1 MFWFDFPRKA
11 KNNFPS
17 LRAYHKSHT
26 CKHKKFDIDS
36 FIVFYFIKGEFIMKK
51 YIPFWVLS
59 ACVLISSAAYAANSE
74 TVIQTDSHWNK
85 QAIKP
90 IHIEHPQVT
99 ILRITIPAGEKL
111 SMHKHPILN
120 IGYLTKGELTVRSED
135 GGVLVLHPGDPI
147 VELVDIWHYGE
158 STGSE
163 DAEIVVT
170 YVGDK
175 EDPLSIAK
183 K

>member
-1 MFWFDFPRKA
+1 MILYAF
-11 KNNFPS
+11 
-17 LRAYHKSHT
+17 RAYRKLYS
-26 CKHKKFDIDS
+26 CKYKKIDIK
-36 FIVFYFIKGEFIMKK
+36 YFRSAIKGEFIMKK
-51 YIPFWVLS
+51 YIPFWALS

-183 K
+183 E

>member
-1 MFWFDFPRKA
+1 
-11 KNNFPS
+11 
-17 LRAYHKSHT
+17 
-26 CKHKKFDIDS
+26 
-36 FIVFYFIKGEFIMKK
+36 MKK
-51 YIPFWVLS
+51 YIRYLFLS
-59 ACVLISSAAYAANSE
+59 AGVLLSSAAYAASSE

-85 QAIKP
+85 QVIKP
-90 IHIEHPQVT
+90 IHIDHPQVT

-111 SMHKHPILN
+111 AMHKHPILN
-120 IGYLTKGELTVRSED
+120 IGYLTKGELTVHSENGD
-135 GGVLVLHPGDPI
+135 VLVLHPGDPI

-175 EDPLSIAK
+175 EDPLSITK
-183 K
+183 E

>member
-1 MFWFDFPRKA
+1 
-11 KNNFPS
+11 
-17 LRAYHKSHT
+17 
-26 CKHKKFDIDS
+26 
-36 FIVFYFIKGEFIMKK
+36 MKK
-51 YIPFWVLS
+51 CIQYLCLAAGILMS
-59 ACVLISSAAYAANSE
+59 AEAYAANSE

-90 IHIEHPQVT
+90 IHIDNPQVT

-111 SMHKHPILN
+111 AMHKHPVLN

-175 EDPLSIAK
+175 ADPLSIAK
-183 K
+183 E

>member
-1 MFWFDFPRKA
+1 
-11 KNNFPS
+11 
-17 LRAYHKSHT
+17 
-26 CKHKKFDIDS
+26 
-36 FIVFYFIKGEFIMKK
+36 MKK
-51 YIPFWVLS
+51 YIQYLFLTVSVL
-59 ACVLISSAAYAANSE
+59 LSSGAYAANSE

-90 IHIEHPQVT
+90 IHIDHPQIT
-99 ILRITIPAGEKL
+99 MLRITIPAGEKL

-120 IGYLTKGELTVRSED
+120 IGYLTKGELTVRSENGD
-135 GGVLVLHPGDPI
+135 VLVLKPGDPI

-175 EDPLSIAK
+175 EDPLSVAK
-183 K
+183 E